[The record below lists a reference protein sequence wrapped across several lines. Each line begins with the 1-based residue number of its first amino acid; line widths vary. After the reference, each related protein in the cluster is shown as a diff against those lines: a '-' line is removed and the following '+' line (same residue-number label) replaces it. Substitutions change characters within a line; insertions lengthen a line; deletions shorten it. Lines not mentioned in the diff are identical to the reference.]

1 MSSVL
6 LLTANQHAH
15 CWLTDG
21 SAVRLQNASGTIAL
35 VGTLAY
41 VLSFALGAGAVPGVL
56 VSEINPAA
64 IRGERTQSNACQFG
78 KFLMV

>member
-1 MSSVL
+1 V
-6 LLTANQHAH
+6 
-15 CWLTDG
+15 
-21 SAVRLQNASGTIAL
+21 SAVQGASGTIAL

-64 IRGERTQSNACQFG
+64 IRGELQLTVVGGCG
-78 KFLMV
+78 KLPVRWMSRGVGR